1 MPIPRIIFLVGPTAI
16 GKSEIA
22 ALLAKKMKAEII
34 SCDSIQVYKGMPI
47 ITSKPL
53 ASILKKIP
61 HHLISVIPAKDEYNV
76 SRYRKDAVKRLK
88 DVIKRK
94 NIPLFVGG
102 TGLYMSILVDGIFEQ
117 DAQDELIRK
126 KLYEVMRKKGSAY
139 LYKELEKID
148 PLSAAKI
155 HPNDAKRLIRALEV
169 FKATGQPISALQKL
183 RRGLKDE
190 YSVKIFCLNMDRN
203 KLYKRIDSRVDKM
216 FELGLIKEVK
226 RLLKIRL
233 SKTAS
238 CAIGIK
244 ELKGYFDGVY
254 DLEEAKRLMKRNTR
268 HYAKR
273 QLTWF
278 RKDNRIEWI
287 NIKDND
293 KSKEVAGRLWKKLK
307 KIRKKLS

>member
-34 SCDSIQVYKGMPI
+34 SCDSMQVYKGMPI
-47 ITSKPL
+47 IISKPL

>member
-47 ITSKPL
+47 ITSKPPS
-53 ASILKKIP
+53 SILKKAP
-61 HHLISVIPAKDEYNV
+61 HNLISVIPAAKEYNV
-76 SRYRKDAVKRLK
+76 SQYRKEALEKAK
-88 DVIKRK
+88 DIIKRK
-94 NIPLFVGG
+94 NIPFFVGG

-169 FKATGQPISALQKL
+169 FKATGQTISALQKL

>member
-34 SCDSIQVYKGMPI
+34 SCDSMQVYKGMPI

-117 DAQDELIRK
+117 DAQDDSIRK
-126 KLYEVMRKKGSAY
+126 KLYGVARKKGSAY